1 MKGKNEPYLEYFTL
15 LLVCDAF
22 VLDAG
27 NLGILKLALPLRAD
41 EFAFRAFGV
50 RKPRSTSLYAN
61 VEKKRFI
68 NVKMRGNKGDQ
79 FGLTSLCL

>member
-1 MKGKNEPYLEYFTL
+1 MGYLKGKNEPYLEYFML

-22 VLDAG
+22 ILNVG
-27 NLGILKLALPLRAD
+27 NLGILKLTLPLWAD
-41 EFAFRAFGV
+41 EFVFRAFGV

-68 NVKMRGNKGDQ
+68 NVK
-79 FGLTSLCL
+79 